1 MPVLKEDSTWEWHG
15 VQCAGCKEK
24 SEIKIKL
31 GTLWKSSQFNKKH
44 QYICKSCKKSK
55 KGK

>member
-1 MPVLKEDSTWEWHG
+1 MPLLREDSKWEWHG
-15 VQCAGCKEK
+15 VKCAKCSIS

-31 GTLWKSSQFNKKH
+31 GTLWNTLQFNKKH
-44 QYICKSCKKSK
+44 QYICKACKRKN

>member
-1 MPVLKEDSTWEWHG
+1 MPTIRENSTWEWHG
-15 VQCAGCKEK
+15 VLCAKCKK
-24 SEIKIKL
+24 KDEIKIKL

>member
-31 GTLWKSSQFNKKH
+31 GTLWKSSQFRKNH
-44 QYICKSCKKSK
+44 EYVCKSCKKSK